1 MRFETRLRRQC
12 TACTESS
19 IKTYVANIKALA
31 KLAGLQEAPGS
42 DASWLDADLLQVVKN
57 ETLGRYKRFAI
68 AGRKALQAYGS
79 KTAGF
84 SQDVSDQW
92 AQAVVESSVEYDKQ
106 RNEQKRTTREAANW
120 PKDGYQALQRL
131 ARQLY
136 EEEAQ
141 YIYESTSP
149 EHITPGDLYKIQKHF
164 VILFYAW
171 HALRGDLAEARI
183 TPKGQNYIYKK
194 AGRWHLH
201 IGNHKTVRA
210 HGAID
215 FALAEPVHEGLDRFL
230 PYVRTATDHGY
241 LLSTMRRGTRLR
253 RHDMLKMIRNCTE
266 ERLGKRLGVQMI
278 RVLRVT
284 ESAEE
289 VDQAAEL
296 RSQMGHSAATQ
307 FQYVSK

>member
-12 TACTESS
+12 SACTESS
-19 IKTYVANIKALA
+19 IRTYTANIKALA
-31 KLAGLQEAPGS
+31 KLAGLQEVPDS
-42 DASWLDADLLQVVKN
+42 SASWLDADLLQICKN

-68 AGRKALQAYGS
+68 AGRKALQAYG
-79 KTAGF
+79 KHLAKM
-84 SQDVSDQW
+84 QPAAEDW
-92 AQAVVESSVEYDKQ
+92 AQAVVESSIEYDKQ
-106 RNEQKRTTREAANW
+106 RNLQKRTAREQAQW
-120 PKDGYQALQRL
+120 PDDGYQALQRL

-136 EEEAQ
+136 EEEAS
-141 YIYESTSP
+141 YIYGATDP
-149 EHITPGDLYKIQKHF
+149 EHITPGDMYKIQRHF

-183 TPKGQNYIYKK
+183 LPKGQNYIYKK
-194 AGRWHLH
+194 KDRWHLH
-201 IGNHKTVRA
+201 IGEHKTVRA

-230 PYVRTATDHGY
+230 PYVRATSSHGY
-241 LLSTMRRGTRLR
+241 LLSTMRRGTRLQ
-253 RHDMLKMIRNCTE
+253 RHDMLRMIRRVTE

-284 ESAEE
+284 EAAEE
-289 VDQAAEL
+289 IDQAAEL
-296 RSQMGHSAATQ
+296 RAQMGHTAATQ

>member
-19 IKTYVANIKALA
+19 IRTYVANIKALA
-31 KLAGLQEAPGS
+31 KLAGLQEAPGN
-42 DASWLDADLLQVVKN
+42 DASWLDVDLLQVVKN
-57 ETLGRYKRFAI
+57 ETLGRYKRFSI

-84 SQDVSDQW
+84 SQDVSEQW

-120 PKDGYQALQRL
+120 PRDGYQAMQRL

-183 TPKGQNYIYKK
+183 APKGQNYIYKK
-194 AGRWHLH
+194 GGAWHLH
-201 IGNHKTVRA
+201 IGEHKTVRA

-215 FALAEPVHEGLDRFL
+215 FALAGPVAEGLDRFL
-230 PYVRTATDHGY
+230 PYVRAATDHGY
-241 LLSTMRRGTRLR
+241 LLTTMRRGTRLR

-296 RSQMGHSAATQ
+296 RAQMGHSAATQ

>member
-31 KLAGLQEAPGS
+31 KLAGLQEIPGN
-42 DASWLDADLLQVVKN
+42 DASWLDVDLLQVVKN
-57 ETLGRYKRFAI
+57 ETLGRYKRFSI

-84 SQDVSDQW
+84 SQDVSEQW

-230 PYVRTATDHGY
+230 PYVRAATDHGY
-241 LLSTMRRGTRLR
+241 LLTTMRRGTRLR